1 MERTKLFFVVLGLCA
16 TLGCSKKE
24 KVAALTE
31 DNQPPEDVCGAV
43 EGRIKHTGPPPVLE
57 RLGVETNPE
66 CSAHYQG
73 QTAYQET
80 VVVGPD
86 GGVANVFVY
95 VKSGLD
101 PKWKFP
107 TPKTEVKIANEK
119 CVYVPRVSGAMHG
132 QDVKFVNE
140 DSFQHNIH
148 TFVLKGKG
156 KDINQ
161 SIYAKGQSFVE
172 TFDSPQVM
180 VELKCDLHSWMRGY
194 LGVLP
199 HPYFC
204 VTGKDGAWT
213 FPKKLPEG
221 TYTIA
226 AWQEKYGEKEVT
238 VTVKKGETVTV
249 PEITFP

>member
-1 MERTKLFFVVLGLCA
+1 VERANQILSIVLLVA
-16 TLGCSKKE
+16 LGCSKQE
-24 KVAALTE
+24 KVAPLTE
-31 DNQPPEDVCGAV
+31 DNAPPDDACGAV
-43 EGRIKHTGPPPVLE
+43 SGKVVHTGPAPVLE
-57 RLGVETNPE
+57 KLGVETNPE

-73 QTAYQET
+73 QTAFQEN
-80 VVVGPD
+80 VVVGPE
-86 GGVANVFVY
+86 GGLGNVFVY

-119 CVYVPRVSGAMHG
+119 CVYVPRISGAMHG

-140 DSFQHNIH
+140 DSFQHNVH
-148 TFVLKGKG
+148 TFVVKGKG

-161 SIYAKGQSFVE
+161 SIYAKGQSFVQ

-180 VELKCDLHSWMRGY
+180 VELKCDLHSWMKGY

-213 FPKKLPEG
+213 FPRKLPEG
-221 TYTIA
+221 TYVIV
-226 AWQEKYGEKEVT
+226 AWQEKYGEKEIT

-249 PEITFP
+249 PEISFP